1 MIGWPLPP
9 DQDEDDGGT
18 DGPGRGV
25 PREVLRQV
33 RLIELRT
40 RGLVDN
46 VFGGEYQSVFRG
58 QGIEF
63 AEVREYQPGDDIRTI
78 DWNVTARMGEPFV
91 KKYVEERELTLML
104 LVDLSGSEQFGTR
117 ARFKAE
123 LAAEIG
129 AVIAL
134 SAATNND
141 RTGLLIFT
149 DRVEHSVPP
158 KKGRRHVL
166 RLIRD
171 VLAFRPQGRG
181 TDLAGALDY
190 AGRVLPHRAIVF
202 VLSDFHFRPEDEA
215 EFDRTLRI
223 LSRRH
228 DVVAV
233 KITDPREFELPA
245 AGLLRLRDPETG
257 AIVAVDTGNR
267 EVRKQFRAT
276 ALARQAGL
284 RKRFRRLGV
293 DEIEV
298 ATNRPYAPPLLEF
311 FARRASVGRR

>member
-1 MIGWPLPP
+1 
-9 DQDEDDGGT
+9 
-18 DGPGRGV
+18 
-25 PREVLRQV
+25 
-33 RLIELRT
+33 
-40 RGLVDN
+40 VDN

-63 AEVREYQPGDDIRTI
+63 AEVREYQPGDDVRTI

-91 KKYVEERELTLML
+91 KQYVEERELTLML
-104 LVDLSGSEQFGTR
+104 LVDVSGSEQFGTR

-158 KKGRRHVL
+158 KKGRRHAL

-171 VLAFRPQGRG
+171 VLAFRPAGRG
-181 TDLAGALDY
+181 TDLAGALDF

-202 VLSDFHFRPEDEA
+202 VLSDFQLADEDDA
-215 EFDRTLRI
+215 AFDRTLRVV
-223 LSRRH
+223 SRRH

-233 KITDPREFELPA
+233 KISDPRELELPD

-257 AIVAVDTGNR
+257 EIRVVDTGSR
-267 EVRKQFRAT
+267 EVRQRFRA
-276 ALARQAGL
+276 ASLAREAAM
-284 RKRFRRLGV
+284 RRRFRRLGV

-298 ATNRPYAPPLLEF
+298 ATDQPYAPPLLAF
-311 FARRASVGRR
+311 FERRARAARR

>member
-9 DQDEDDGGT
+9 EERDEDVEHGS
-18 DGPGRGV
+18 PGKGV

-46 VFGGEYQSVFRG
+46 VFGGEYHSVFRG

-63 AEVREYQPGDDIRTI
+63 AEVREYQPGDDVRTI

-91 KKYVEERELTLML
+91 KQYVEERELTLL
-104 LVDLSGSEQFGTR
+104 LVVDLSGSEQFGTR
-117 ARFKAE
+117 TRFKAE

-202 VLSDFHFRPEDEA
+202 VLSDFHIPPEQDA
-215 EFDRTLRI
+215 AFDRTLRVV
-223 LSRRH
+223 SRRH

-233 KITDPREFELPA
+233 KISDPRELELPA
-245 AGLLRLRDPETG
+245 AGLLRLRDPESG
-257 AIVAVDTGNR
+257 EVRVVDTGNR
-267 EVRKQFRAT
+267 DVRQRFRAT
-276 ALARQAGL
+276 ALAREAAM
-284 RKRFRRLGV
+284 RRRFRRHGV

-298 ATNRPYAPPLLEF
+298 ATDRPYAPPLLEF
-311 FARRASVGRR
+311 FERRARAARR

>member
-9 DQDEDDGGT
+9 DQADAAESEGA
-18 DGPGRGV
+18 PGRGV

-63 AEVREYQPGDDIRTI
+63 AEVREYQPGDDVRTI

-91 KKYVEERELTLML
+91 KQYVEERELTLML
-104 LVDLSGSEQFGTR
+104 VVDLSGSEQFGTR

-158 KKGRRHVL
+158 KKGRRHAL

-171 VLAFRPQGRG
+171 VLAFRPEGRG
-181 TDLAGALDY
+181 TDLAGALDF

-202 VLSDFHFRPEDEA
+202 VLSDFQLAAEDDQL
-215 EFDRTLRI
+215 FDRTLRVV
-223 LSRRH
+223 SRRH

-233 KITDPREFELPA
+233 KIADPRELELPD

-257 AIVAVDTGNR
+257 EIRVVDTGSR
-267 EVRKQFRAT
+267 EVRQRFRA
-276 ALARQAGL
+276 ASLAREAAM
-284 RKRFRRLGV
+284 RRRFRRLGV

-298 ATNRPYAPPLLEF
+298 ATDQPYAPPLLAF
-311 FARRASVGRR
+311 FERRARAARR